1 MVGIGIMMQKNI
13 TTKLMGKHNGYRN
26 RRKFEIEEAR
36 NADGTYQAIKLFA
49 KNTKI
54 LVIQMPTALLDG
66 FMWLEYERDGQPS
79 GIADTRVE
87 FFAINFD
94 LRNRIYFM
102 RSELLRKKARRYFR
116 VNLTKVEDNVKYVQV
131 PTDEMIRYV

>member
-1 MVGIGIMMQKNI
+1 
-13 TTKLMGKHNGYRN
+13 MGKHNGYRN

-54 LVIQMPTALLDG
+54 LVIQMPTALIDG
-66 FMWLEYERDGQPS
+66 FMWLEYEKDNKPS
-79 GIADTRVE
+79 GIADTKVE

-94 LRNRIYFM
+94 LRDRIYFI
-102 RSELLRKKARRYFR
+102 RSEMLRRKARRYFKID
-116 VNLTKVEDNVKYVQV
+116 NTKVENGVKYVQV
-131 PTDEMIRYV
+131 PIEEMIRWA

>member
-1 MVGIGIMMQKNI
+1 MA
-13 TTKLMGKHNGYRN
+13 KHNGYRN

>member
-1 MVGIGIMMQKNI
+1 
-13 TTKLMGKHNGYRN
+13 MGKHNGYRN

-79 GIADTRVE
+79 GIADTKVE

-94 LRNRIYFM
+94 LRDRIYFM
-102 RSELLRKKARRYFR
+102 RSEMLRKKARRYFR
-116 VNLTKVEDNVKYVQV
+116 VNNTKVENNVKYVQV
-131 PTDEMIRYV
+131 PVEEMIRWA

>member
-1 MVGIGIMMQKNI
+1 
-13 TTKLMGKHNGYRN
+13 MGKHNGYRN

-66 FMWLEYERDGQPS
+66 FMWLEYERDNQPS
-79 GIADTRVE
+79 GISDKNVE

-94 LRNRIYFM
+94 LRDRIYFI
-102 RSELLRKKARRYFR
+102 RSEMLRKKARRYFR
-116 VNLTKVEDNVKYVQV
+116 VNNTKVEGNVKYVQV
-131 PTDEMIRYV
+131 PMDEMIRYV

>member
-1 MVGIGIMMQKNI
+1 
-13 TTKLMGKHNGYRN
+13 MGKHNGYRN

-66 FMWLEYERDGQPS
+66 FMWLEYERDGHPS

-131 PTDEMIRYV
+131 PTDEMIRFV

>member
-1 MVGIGIMMQKNI
+1 
-13 TTKLMGKHNGYRN
+13 MGKHNGNRN

-79 GIADTRVE
+79 GIADTKVE

-94 LRNRIYFM
+94 LRDRIYFM
-102 RSELLRKKARRYFR
+102 RSEVLRKKARRYFR
-116 VNLTKVEDNVKYVQV
+116 VDNTKVEGTAKYVQV
-131 PTDEMIRYV
+131 PVDEMIRFA

>member
-1 MVGIGIMMQKNI
+1 VA
-13 TTKLMGKHNGYRN
+13 KHNGYRN

-131 PTDEMIRYV
+131 PIDEMIRYV

>member
-1 MVGIGIMMQKNI
+1 
-13 TTKLMGKHNGYRN
+13 MGKHNGYRN

-79 GIADTRVE
+79 GIADTRIE

>member
-1 MVGIGIMMQKNI
+1 
-13 TTKLMGKHNGYRN
+13 MGKHNGYRN

-54 LVIQMPTALLDG
+54 LVIQMPTALIDG
-66 FMWLEYERDGQPS
+66 FMWFEYERDNQPS
-79 GIADTRVE
+79 GIADTKVE

-94 LRNRIYFM
+94 LRDRIYFI
-102 RSELLRKKARRYFR
+102 RSEMLRRKARRYFR
-116 VNLTKVEDNVKYVQV
+116 IDNTKVENGVKYVQV
-131 PTDEMIRYV
+131 PIEEMIRWA

>member
-1 MVGIGIMMQKNI
+1 MS
-13 TTKLMGKHNGYRN
+13 KHNGYRN

-54 LVIQMPTALLDG
+54 LVIQMPTALIDG
-66 FMWLEYERDGQPS
+66 FMWLEYEKDNKPS
-79 GIADTRVE
+79 GIADTKVE

-94 LRNRIYFM
+94 LRDRIYFI
-102 RSELLRKKARRYFR
+102 RSEMLRRKARRYFR
-116 VNLTKVEDNVKYVQV
+116 IDNTKVENGVKYVQV
-131 PTDEMIRYV
+131 PIEEMIRWA

>member
-1 MVGIGIMMQKNI
+1 V
-13 TTKLMGKHNGYRN
+13 GKHNGYRN

>member
-1 MVGIGIMMQKNI
+1 MA
-13 TTKLMGKHNGYRN
+13 KHNGYRN

-131 PTDEMIRYV
+131 PTDEMIRFV

>member
-1 MVGIGIMMQKNI
+1 MS
-13 TTKLMGKHNGYRN
+13 KHNGYRN

-54 LVIQMPTALLDG
+54 LVIQMPTALIDG
-66 FMWLEYERDGQPS
+66 FMWLEYEKDNKPS
-79 GIADTRVE
+79 GIADIKVE

-94 LRNRIYFM
+94 LRDRIYFI
-102 RSELLRKKARRYFR
+102 RSEMLRRKARRYFR
-116 VNLTKVEDNVKYVQV
+116 IDNTKVENGVKYVQV
-131 PTDEMIRYV
+131 PIEEMIRWA

>member
-1 MVGIGIMMQKNI
+1 
-13 TTKLMGKHNGYRN
+13 MGKHNGYRN

-131 PTDEMIRYV
+131 PVDEMIRYV

>member
-1 MVGIGIMMQKNI
+1 MA
-13 TTKLMGKHNGYRN
+13 KHNGYRN

-79 GIADTRVE
+79 GLADTRVE

-131 PTDEMIRYV
+131 PTDEMIRFV

>member
-1 MVGIGIMMQKNI
+1 V
-13 TTKLMGKHNGYRN
+13 GKHNGYRN

-79 GIADTRVE
+79 GIADTKVE

-94 LRNRIYFM
+94 LRDRIYFM
-102 RSELLRKKARRYFR
+102 RSEMLRKKARRYFR
-116 VNLTKVEDNVKYVQV
+116 VNNTKVENNVKYVQV
-131 PTDEMIRYV
+131 PVEEMIRWA

>member
-1 MVGIGIMMQKNI
+1 
-13 TTKLMGKHNGYRN
+13 MGKHNSYRN

-116 VNLTKVEDNVKYVQV
+116 VNLTKVEDNVKYVQLPV
-131 PTDEMIRYV
+131 DEMIRYV

>member
-1 MVGIGIMMQKNI
+1 MMEKNI
-13 TTKLMGKHNGYRN
+13 TTKPMAKHNGYRN

-131 PTDEMIRYV
+131 PTDEMIRFV

>member
-1 MVGIGIMMQKNI
+1 
-13 TTKLMGKHNGYRN
+13 MGKHNGYRN

-54 LVIQMPTALLDG
+54 LVIQMPTALIDG

-79 GIADTRVE
+79 GIADTKVE

-94 LRNRIYFM
+94 LRDRIYFM
-102 RSELLRKKARRYFR
+102 RSEMLRKKARRYFR
-116 VNLTKVEDNVKYVQV
+116 VNNTKVEANVKYVQV
-131 PTDEMIRYV
+131 PMDEMIRYV

>member
-1 MVGIGIMMQKNI
+1 
-13 TTKLMGKHNGYRN
+13 MGKHNGYRN

-36 NADGTYQAIKLFA
+36 NADGTHQAIKLFA

>member
-1 MVGIGIMMQKNI
+1 
-13 TTKLMGKHNGYRN
+13 MGKHNGYRN
-26 RRKFEIEEAR
+26 RRKFEIQEAR
-36 NADGTYQAIKLFA
+36 NSDGTYQAIKLFA

-131 PTDEMIRYV
+131 PTDEMIRFV

>member
-1 MVGIGIMMQKNI
+1 
-13 TTKLMGKHNGYRN
+13 MGKHNGYRN

-94 LRNRIYFM
+94 LRNRIYFI

>member
-1 MVGIGIMMQKNI
+1 
-13 TTKLMGKHNGYRN
+13 MGKHNGYRN

-116 VNLTKVEDNVKYVQV
+116 INLTKVEDNVKYVQV

>member
-1 MVGIGIMMQKNI
+1 MS
-13 TTKLMGKHNGYRN
+13 KHNGYRN

-66 FMWLEYERDGQPS
+66 FMWLEYERDGKPS

>member
-1 MVGIGIMMQKNI
+1 
-13 TTKLMGKHNGYRN
+13 MGKHNGYRN

-116 VNLTKVEDNVKYVQV
+116 VNLTKVEDNVKYVQLPV
-131 PTDEMIRYV
+131 DEMIRYV

>member
-1 MVGIGIMMQKNI
+1 MA
-13 TTKLMGKHNGYRN
+13 KHNGYRN

-102 RSELLRKKARRYFR
+102 RSELLR
-116 VNLTKVEDNVKYVQV
+116 
-131 PTDEMIRYV
+131 